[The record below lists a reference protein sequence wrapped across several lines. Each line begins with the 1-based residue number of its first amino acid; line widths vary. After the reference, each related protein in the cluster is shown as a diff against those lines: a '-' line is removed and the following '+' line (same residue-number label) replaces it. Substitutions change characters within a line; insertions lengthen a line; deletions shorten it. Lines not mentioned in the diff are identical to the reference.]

1 MTQPVEL
8 IPLLCTRCQA
18 AIPAQ
23 PEEVAWVCG
32 QCGQGLLLSEEKGV
46 VPLTIHFSADLLPT
60 GKGRPFWVVSG
71 QVALQRRIFG
81 GGDQSQQAQEYW
93 RSPHWFFVPAFNLAL
108 DQMVDW
114 GMRFLQQ
121 PPMLKAGAS
130 GTTPPS
136 FLPVTLM
143 PGDLQPMV
151 EFIVMGVEAARKD
164 KVKEIQLAIKLD
176 QPELW
181 IIP

>member
-1 MTQPVEL
+1 MNTPVEL
-8 IPLLCTRCQA
+8 IPLLCTQCQT

-23 PEEVAWVCG
+23 PEEVAWVCA
-32 QCGQGLLLSEEKGV
+32 QCGQGLLLSEDKGV
-46 VPLTIHFSADLLPT
+46 VPLTINFSPEVPPG

-71 QVALQRRIFG
+71 QVTMQRRIYG
-81 GGDQSQQAQEYW
+81 GGDQSQPAQEYW
-93 RSPHWFFVPAFNLAL
+93 RSPHRFFVPAFNLPL

-121 PPMLKAGAS
+121 PPTLKTAQPGV
-130 GTTPPS
+130 TPPS

-143 PGDLQPMV
+143 PGDVQPMV

-164 KVKEIQLAIKLD
+164 KIREIQLSIKLD
-176 QPELW
+176 SAELW
-181 IIP
+181 VIP

>member
-8 IPLLCTRCQA
+8 IPLLCTHCQA

-23 PEEVAWVCG
+23 PEEVAWVCA

-46 VPLTIHFSADLLPT
+46 VPLTINFSAEIPPT
-60 GKGRPFWVVSG
+60 GKGRPFWVVAG
-71 QVALQRRIFG
+71 QTVLQRRIFG
-81 GGDQSQQAQEYW
+81 GGDQGQQAQEYW
-93 RSPHWFFVPAFNLAL
+93 RSPHRFFVPAFNLPL

-114 GMRFLQQ
+114 GLRFLQQ
-121 PPMLKAGAS
+121 PPNLNAAAPVV
-130 GTTPPS
+130 TPPS

-151 EFIVMGVEAARKD
+151 EFIVMGIEAARKD
-164 KVKEIQLAIKLD
+164 KIKEIQLSIKLEL
-176 QPELW
+176 PELW